1 MNEKI
6 FITCIEL
13 NSMNVTN
20 KFEEI
25 IKHWGECKKL
35 MTNVYAIKRPFSET
49 SEDVKNLIS
58 SILGEECILFIMKSS
73 IDASWFLDEDVDNWI
88 KTNI

>member
-1 MNEKI
+1 
-6 FITCIEL
+6 
-13 NSMNVTN
+13 MNVTN

-25 IKHWGECKKL
+25 IQHWGECKKL